1 MKYRLRDLDG
11 ALEVVTFG
19 GIDWVRFP
27 EGKPGKF
34 YELDHNASLVVG
46 SFYWC
51 GIRDGEWVADVF
63 NDGSCASSGSEHVP
77 TYDELSA
84 LYRSMARTPYAKRLS
99 DAVSDGRAVK
109 RFALR
114 EAGIPCIP
122 RK

>member
-27 EGKPGKF
+27 EG
-34 YELDHNASLVVG
+34 
-46 SFYWC
+46 WC